1 MMQRV
6 RSRIADVTAQLD
18 QFPEPP
24 RKPKQVITNL
34 IRQVVECLATHINAT
49 SDENR
54 FRAAFDDCLKNFSEE
69 LRVVKLDVH
78 IEIAPYTAVDPEPND
93 DDAEIKQP
101 RTSRTSASDA
111 ELQRKR
117 KAEVPLSRPAKRR
130 ISRATVDHTTLRLN
144 DLKDLYKIGATNSIP
159 GSINDKV
166 TEQLIRRSCSKWTE
180 ILEQLLR
187 DVSSL
192 VRNIIAEAVD
202 DAVGAWSHT
211 QVYEQTRNALL
222 NHFNKTMTAESGAIK
237 QQLSRMQKY
246 PTTFSD
252 GYEVKKAAYREGLAR
267 ERHTQPSYEHEMDSK
282 SVNERLANDEF
293 GSMIDC
299 VAIIYTFHDIMSER
313 FADSVS
319 VDLKAGVLENLKEET
334 AEMLEDALDAF
345 NTERCAALL
354 AEDQDREQQRKKLV
368 AKKIKLE
375 QAAALVEN
383 LQDMESQNR

>member
-24 RKPKQVITNL
+24 KKPKQVITNL
-34 IRQVVECLATHINAT
+34 IREVVECLKTHIDAS

-54 FRAAFDDCLKNFSEE
+54 FRAAFFDCLKNFSKE
-69 LRVVKLDVH
+69 LLVTKLDVH
-78 IEIAPYTAVDPEPND
+78 IEIAPYAAIDSEHND
-93 DDAEIKQP
+93 DDAEIQRP
-101 RTSRTSASDA
+101 RSSRTGDA

-117 KAEVPLSRPAKRR
+117 KAELALSRPAKRR
-130 ISRATVDHTTLRLN
+130 ISRTPADDTTLRLH

-166 TEQLIRRSCSKWTE
+166 TEKLIRRSCSKWPE
-180 ILEQLLR
+180 MLEQLLR

-202 DAVGAWSHT
+202 KAVGAWSHT

-237 QQLSRMQKY
+237 QNLSRMQSY
-246 PTTFSD
+246 PITFSD
-252 GYEVKKAAYREGLAR
+252 GYEVKKATYRERLAR
-267 ERHTQPSYEHEMDSK
+267 ERYTQPSYEHDMDSK
-282 SVNERLANDEF
+282 WITERLANDEF
-293 GSMIDC
+293 ASMIDC
-299 VAIIYTFHDIMSER
+299 VATIYTFHDIISGR
-313 FADSVS
+313 FADSVC
-319 VDLKAGVLENLKEET
+319 VDLKAGVLKSLKKDT

-345 NTERCAALL
+345 DTERCAALL

-368 AKKIKLE
+368 AKKDKLE

-383 LQDMESQNR
+383 LQAMESQYR